1 LAFSE
6 TIGQRWK
13 EAALMAEMKAGKN
26 AGSIARRHGR
36 TPRYLAAPALIEGE
50 DKVAYKALRSK
61 IFAYVDPDDIFEEIF
76 ADEIVNLQWEAMRWR
91 RLKAALMR
99 VEQRAE
105 VRRTLMPFIAH
116 SEIQTLLKGWETQ
129 DPTHTENLELLLEHD
144 GNSFDMVTAKT
155 LPRALGHIERIDA
168 LALAAEMRRSR
179 ALQDLGSHRQRL
191 AIAMTSAIKEV
202 EDAEFTVVKAANSDA
217 GTVNAA

>member
-1 LAFSE
+1 
-6 TIGQRWK
+6 
-13 EAALMAEMKAGKN
+13 MAKKKAGKN
-26 AGSIARRHGR
+26 AGSIARTHER

-50 DKVAYKALRSK
+50 DEIGYKALRSK
-61 IFAYVDPDDIFEEIF
+61 IFTCVEPDDIFEEIF

-91 RLKAALMR
+91 RLKVALMK

-105 VRRTLMPFIAH
+105 VRRTLMPLIGH
-116 SEIQTLLKGWETQ
+116 SEIQTLLTGWETQ
-129 DPTHTENLELLLEHD
+129 DPTHTQNLELLLEHD

-179 ALQDLGSHRQRL
+179 ALQELGSHRQRL
-191 AIAMTSAIKEV
+191 AVAMTSAIKEV
-202 EDAEFTVVKAANSDA
+202 EDVEFTEVKAANLDEGAVDSP
-217 GTVNAA
+217 